1 MKGHSST
8 HCHHKK
14 TCLLFGH
21 YTLLSNP
28 LMHSVLFL
36 NLESN
41 KTIVEFC
48 FQGVKNGNI
57 GL

>member
-1 MKGHSST
+1 
-8 HCHHKK
+8 
-14 TCLLFGH
+14 
-21 YTLLSNP
+21 
-28 LMHSVLFL
+28 MHSVLFL